1 LILIEREMGL
11 CASEAVPAGV
21 DKEKLEKQRKFN
33 AQMDNKMQSKQMD
46 DSQIRKL
53 LLLGAGESGKST
65 LFKQVISLYGKGFTE
80 DDRKALRNVVHNNTV
95 LAMKTLV
102 KYSDLLKHPVAPEN
116 EASKQAIQEM
126 KTEAPVDA
134 EVAAHIER
142 LWADAGIKQTYAER
156 AKFQLIDSSEY
167 FFGRLADMSKPG
179 YVPNEQ
185 DMLRSRVRTT
195 GMVETHFEIDGTKFR
210 MFDVGGQRNERKKWI
225 HCFDAVTAVMFVA
238 AISEYDQTLFE
249 DDQTNRIDEALSLFE
264 EICNSKW
271 FRDTSMI
278 LFLNKRDIFEK
289 KIKVVPI
296 SNHFPEYKDG
306 ADAEKGAEFFTSL
319 FLSKN
324 KVPQKQI
331 YPQVTCATD
340 KNNIQHVFNSV
351 KDTIIRESLKGGGLM

>member
-1 LILIEREMGL
+1 MGL
-11 CASEAVPAGV
+11 CASEPVPAGV
-21 DKEKLEKQRKFN
+21 DKEKLAKQKQFN
-33 AQMDNKMQSKQMD
+33 QQMDTKMQAKQMD

-80 DDRKALRNVVHNNTV
+80 EDRKGLKNVVHNNTV

-102 KYSDLLKHPVAPEN
+102 KNSDLLRHPVAPEN
-116 EASKQAIQEM
+116 QASKQFIQEM
-126 KTEAPVDA
+126 KNEAQVDA
-134 EVAAHIER
+134 EVAGHIER
-142 LWADAGIKQTYAER
+142 LWGDQGIKDTYAER

-167 FFGRLADMSKPG
+167 FFGRLSEMCKPG
-179 YVPNEQ
+179 YIPSEQ
-185 DMLRSRVRTT
+185 DMLRTRVRTT
-195 GMVETHFEIDGTKFR
+195 GMVETNFEIDGTKFK

-225 HCFDAVTAVMFVA
+225 HCFDAVTAVIFVA
-238 AISEYDQTLFE
+238 AISEYNQTLFE

-264 EICNSKW
+264 EICNSRW

-278 LFLNKRDIFEK
+278 LFLNKRDLFER
-289 KIKVVPI
+289 KIKVVPV
-296 SNHFPEYKDG
+296 SDYFPEYKDG
-306 ADAEKGAEFFTSL
+306 ADAEKGAEFFTTL

-324 KVPQKQI
+324 KSPQKQI

-340 KNNIQHVFNSV
+340 KGNIQHVFNSV